1 MEPKRFSRLSIP
13 TTDGTDIVDL
23 TAEVEAFVAASG
35 VTEGLLV
42 VFVPGSTAG
51 VTTIEFESGA
61 VEDLRQAIERLAP
74 RGADYAHDRRWGDG
88 NGYAHV
94 RAALLGPSLTVPVSG
109 GRPLLGTWQQ
119 IVLCDFDNRPRR
131 REILLRIVSGGA

>member
-1 MEPKRFSRLSIP
+1 MNGNLCLSLFLS
-13 TTDGTDIVDL
+13 TTEGTDIVDL
-23 TAEVEAFVAASG
+23 TEEVVAFVAASG
-35 VTEGLLV
+35 VEEGLLV

-51 VTTIEFESGA
+51 VTTLEFESGA
-61 VEDLRQAIERLAP
+61 VEDLRRAIERLAP
-74 RGADYAHDRRWGDG
+74 RDADYAHDRRWGDG

-94 RAALLGPSLTVPVSG
+94 RAALLGPSLAVPVAG

-131 REILLRIVSGGA
+131 REVLLRIVPAG